1 MIAYEKLLSTIYKK
15 KSLLCV
21 GLDTDIDKI
30 PIHLGRDLE
39 AILTFNKAIID
50 ATKKYVSSYKINFAF
65 YEKYGQAGF
74 ELLKETFDY
83 IPKDI
88 YTIADAKRGDIGNT
102 SESYAKSIFEYFNAD
117 SITVSPYMGSDSVKP
132 FLTYKDKMVFL
143 LCLTSN
149 EGSKDF
155 QYLQVD
161 GKPLYQR
168 VLATAQTWA
177 GSEQL
182 GFVVGA
188 THPKELEE
196 LRELAPDNFFLIPG
210 IGAQG
215 GDLKATML
223 ANAGANKSNF
233 GLVNSSRA
241 IIYASSGED
250 YAEKASEMAKQTF
263 NEINDVIGW

>member
-1 MIAYEKLLSTIYKK
+1 MSAYDKLLKSIYEK

-21 GLDTDIDKI
+21 GLDTDVNKI
-30 PIHLGRDLE
+30 PQFLGRDLN
-39 AILTFNKAIID
+39 ALLTFNKAIID
-50 ATKKYVSSYKINFAF
+50 ATKKYVACYKINFAF
-65 YEKYGQAGF
+65 YEKYGAAGF

-102 SESYAKSIFEYFNAD
+102 SESYAKSVFEYFKAD

-132 FLTYKDKMVFL
+132 FLSYKDKMVFL

-161 GKPLYQR
+161 GKPLYQH
-168 VLATAQTWA
+168 VMAIAQTWA
-177 GSEQL
+177 GADQL

-188 THPKELEE
+188 THPEE
-196 LRELAPDNFFLIPG
+196 LDELRQLAPDNFFLIPG

-223 ANAGANKSNF
+223 ANAGINKSNL

-241 IIYASSGED
+241 IIYASRGED
-250 YAEKASEMAKQTF
+250 YIEKATEMAKQTYK
-263 NEINDVIGW
+263 EINEVIGW